1 MKFNVNFIKINNKT
15 TAQIK
20 PKLKIIV
27 KIRFMSMEHL

>member
-15 TAQIK
+15 TQIK

-27 KIRFMSMEHL
+27 KISFMSMEHL